1 MLIIKE
7 KLKYVEKCK
16 ILDIRK
22 GRLLLDFGWI
32 RLPTFCRDQHSFYT
46 YVDIHESFRY
56 IIYDVVSLYV
66 CVY

>member
-22 GRLLLDFGWI
+22 GHLLLDFGLF
-32 RLPTFCRDQHSFYT
+32 RLPTFYRDQHSFYT